1 MISYVFYN
9 EFPGFFKGRV
19 HFLTVSQSPNVEQ
32 LRLQVWSMISG
43 CTLHSS
49 ASMFS
54 GWNPQFDWSR
64 MPAQPRLLILDDV
77 WKLADLKPLID
88 LKVPG
93 CKILVVSRFKFPP
106 SVIDCIYDLELLRE
120 DEAMSLFCH
129 FAFGCNSI
137 PLGFD
142 EKLVK
147 EVTKHV
153 LESLKLQVS

>member
-1 MISYVFYN
+1 
-9 EFPGFFKGRV
+9 
-19 HFLTVSQSPNVEQ
+19 
-32 LRLQVWSMISG
+32 
-43 CTLHSS
+43 
-49 ASMFS
+49 
-54 GWNPQFDWSR
+54 

-106 SVIDCIYDLELLRE
+106 SVIDSAHELELLRE

-129 FAFGCNSI
+129 FAFGRNCI

-147 EVTKHV
+147 EVTKDV
-153 LESLKLQVS
+153 LGV